1 MLRRIGLTNFKCFE
15 SLDLPCAPLNLLCG
29 LNGMGKSSVIQAVL
43 VLRQS
48 FETGD
53 LQEGRLVLG
62 GALTDLGAGSDVLFE
77 DAGDEV
83 VGFTLHG
90 DQAHPAWTR
99 HFGYSRGSDQLV
111 AIRTPSDGTGSRVA
125 ARASASLS
133 GSRHE
138 GPCPVTGQPTRAN
151 RIFAGS
157 GSDAKAKS
165 AMNALLQ
172 EDPRA
177 DERLVGFADPQR
189 VREAAAKAK
198 AAGLSHIDRPSDWL
212 RADSESATPDVG
224 IAPVWRG
231 IAPFGGRLVYVQ
243 ADRTGPRKSYPLSE
257 VLARRGDFGRRGEY
271 AWNYL
276 SEHENDSLQADDP
289 RCGNGSARR
298 LRGAVDHWLQDVS
311 PGAHLQLESVLAA
324 DAVLA
329 GFTFD
334 RPGDVSSRRHRAT
347 NVGFGLSYVLPV
359 VLALLSE
366 PGTLCLIENPE
377 AHLHPRGQ
385 TKLAELAVRAAVAG
399 VQVFAETHSDHF
411 LDGVR
416 LAIHDGLIPPA
427 DVAIHYFERNGGR
440 AVVSSPTVDADGRL
454 SRWPTGFF
462 DQHEENLSRDYS
474 RHGIDVREMI
484 LNHASLAP
492 AGWRDALG
500 FLPDLADGMAGLVRA
515 GAAQSTLRMSR
526 PLHETYWPDD
536 RSLFDAFREVM
547 REGARD
553 QSCFS

>member
-15 SLDLPCAPLNLLCG
+15 KLDLPCTALNLLCG
-29 LNGMGKSSVIQAVL
+29 LNGMGKSSVIQALL

-62 GALTDLGAGSDVLFE
+62 GAFTDLGAGSDVLFE
-77 DAGDEV
+77 DASDEV
-83 VGFTLHG
+83 VGFSLHG
-90 DQAHPAWTR
+90 DQAHSAWTR
-99 HFGYSRGSDQLV
+99 QFGYSRGSDQLV
-111 AIRTPSDGTGSRVA
+111 EVWIPPDRTGAQA
-125 ARASASLS
+125 ATQASAGSS
-133 GSRHE
+133 GGSGVRL
-138 GPCPVTGQPTRAN
+138 CPVTGQPTRDGSV
-151 RIFAGS
+151 FAPGGQDS
-157 GSDAKAKS
+157 KAKRV
-165 AMNALLQ
+165 MNGLLRG
-172 EDPRA
+172 DPRA
-177 DERLVGFADPQR
+177 EEELAGFADPQR
-189 VREAAAKAK
+189 IRAAVAMAEDRGK
-198 AAGLSHIDRPSDWL
+198 LRIDKPKDWL
-212 RADSESATPDVG
+212 LEVDQTANRDVDVEV
-224 IAPVWRG
+224 AWHE

-257 VLARRGDFGRRGEY
+257 VLARRGEFGRRGEY

-276 SEHENDSLQADDP
+276 NEHQNDSLPPEDP
-289 RCGNGSARR
+289 RCGNGAAHR

-334 RPGDVSSRRHRAT
+334 RPGDVASRRHRAT

-385 TKLAELAVRAAVAG
+385 TKLAELATRAAAAG

-416 LAIHDGLIPPA
+416 LAIHDGLIAPA
-427 DVAIHYFERNGGR
+427 DAAIHYFEREGGR
-440 AVVSSPTVDADGRL
+440 AVVSSPSIDADGRL
-454 SRWPTGFF
+454 SHWPAGFF
-462 DQHEENLSRDYS
+462 DQHEDNLAR
-474 RHGIDVREMI
+474 
-484 LNHASLAP
+484 LLAP
-492 AGWRDALG
+492 RN
-500 FLPDLADGMAGLVRA
+500 
-515 GAAQSTLRMSR
+515 
-526 PLHETYWPDD
+526 
-536 RSLFDAFREVM
+536 
-547 REGARD
+547 
-553 QSCFS
+553 

>member
-15 SLDLPCAPLNLLCG
+15 NLDLPCAPLNLLCG
-29 LNGMGKSSVIQAVL
+29 LNGMGKSSVIQALL

-62 GALTDLGAGSDVLFE
+62 GTLTDLGAGSDVLFE

-90 DQAHPAWTR
+90 DHAQPPWTQY
-99 HFGYSRGSDQLV
+99 FGYSRGSDQLV
-111 AIRTPSDGTGSRVA
+111 AIRTPPTGADLHNA
-125 ARASASLS
+125 ADVKS
-133 GSRHE
+133 
-138 GPCPVTGQPTRAN
+138 CPVTGQPTRGGNVFSGA
-151 RIFAGS
+151 

-165 AMNALLQ
+165 VINALLRD
-172 EDPRA
+172 DPRA
-177 DERLVGFADPQR
+177 DARLADLADPQR
-189 VREAAAKAK
+189 IQTAAAKAK
-198 AAGLSHIDRPSDWL
+198 AAGLSHVDRVSSWL
-212 RADSESATPDVG
+212 RTESEAANAGVG
-224 IAPVWRG
+224 VAPTWQ
-231 IAPFGGRLVYVQ
+231 ASSPFGGRLVYVQ

-276 SEHENDSLQADDP
+276 NDHQNDALPAVDP
-289 RCGNGSARR
+289 RCGDGATRR

-311 PGAHLQLESVLAA
+311 PGAHLQLESILAA

-334 RPGDVSSRRHRAT
+334 RPGDVMSRRHRAT
-347 NVGFGLSYVLPV
+347 NVGFGLSYVFPV

-385 TKLAELAVRAAVAG
+385 TKLAELTARAAAAG
-399 VQVFAETHSDHF
+399 VQVFVETHSDHF

-427 DVAIHYFERNGGR
+427 DAAIHYFEREGGQ
-440 AVVSSPTVDADGRL
+440 AIVSSPTVDADGRL
-454 SRWPTGFF
+454 SGWPVGFF
-462 DQHEENLSRDYS
+462 DQHEENLAR
-474 RHGIDVREMI
+474 
-484 LNHASLAP
+484 LLAP
-492 AGWRDALG
+492 RN
-500 FLPDLADGMAGLVRA
+500 
-515 GAAQSTLRMSR
+515 
-526 PLHETYWPDD
+526 
-536 RSLFDAFREVM
+536 
-547 REGARD
+547 
-553 QSCFS
+553 

>member
-15 SLDLPCAPLNLLCG
+15 NLDLPCAPLNLLCG
-29 LNGMGKSSVIQAVL
+29 LNGMGKSSVIQALL

-90 DQAHPAWTR
+90 DQAHQPWTR
-99 HFGYSRGSDQLV
+99 RFGYSRGSDQLV
-111 AIRTPSDGTGSRVA
+111 AIRELPTGGNLQDA
-125 ARASASLS
+125 AHGA
-133 GSRHE
+133 
-138 GPCPVTGQPTRAN
+138 PCPVTGQPTKGRN
-151 RIFAGS
+151 VFAGL

-165 AMNALLQ
+165 AINALLRN
-172 EDPRA
+172 DPGA
-177 DERLVGFADPQR
+177 DARLAGFADPR
-189 VREAAAKAK
+189 RIRAAAAKAK
-198 AAGLSHIDRPSDWL
+198 AEGRSHIDRVNDWL
-212 RADSESATPDVG
+212 RTDSEADGSSVG
-224 IAPVWRG
+224 IVPPWQVSS
-231 IAPFGGRLVYVQ
+231 PFGGRLIYVQ

-276 SEHENDSLQADDP
+276 NDHQNDSLPAADP
-289 RCGNGSARR
+289 RCGDGSTRR
-298 LRGAVDHWLQDVS
+298 LRGAVDYWLQDVS

-334 RPGDVSSRRHRAT
+334 RPGDVMSRRHRAT
-347 NVGFGLSYVLPV
+347 NVGFGLSYVFPV

-385 TKLAELAVRAAVAG
+385 TRLAELTARAAVAG
-399 VQVFAETHSDHF
+399 VQVFVETHSDHF

-427 DVAIHYFERNGGR
+427 DAAIHYFEREAGQ

-454 SRWPTGFF
+454 SRWPVGFF
-462 DQHEENLSRDYS
+462 DQHEENLAR
-474 RHGIDVREMI
+474 
-484 LNHASLAP
+484 LLAP
-492 AGWRDALG
+492 RN
-500 FLPDLADGMAGLVRA
+500 
-515 GAAQSTLRMSR
+515 
-526 PLHETYWPDD
+526 
-536 RSLFDAFREVM
+536 
-547 REGARD
+547 
-553 QSCFS
+553 